1 MDTLSH
7 EYVHY
12 LLTKKSRNHLPLWMH
27 EGIAKYL
34 ETQWREESQYLS
46 PIMETVLSNALK
58 NDYRIPL
65 EAMMPS
71 LAKLK
76 TAEDVQLAYAERS
89 EERRVGK
96 ECRSRWSP

>member
-1 MDTLSH
+1 MISPGSLVRGFNWMDTLSH

-12 LLTKKSRNHLPLWMH
+12 LLTKKSRNRLPLWMH

-34 ETQWREESQYLS
+34 ETQWRGENQYLS
-46 PIMETVLSNALK
+46 PIMETVLFNALK

-71 LAKLK
+71 LAKQKNL
-76 TAEDVQLAYAERS
+76 TLIHI
-89 EERRVGK
+89 
-96 ECRSRWSP
+96 